1 MKTHATHPR
10 TPALLLAVL
19 LALAVLASPA
29 LLGQTQ
35 TEGYDPMRQ
44 ITAQLMKA
52 NLHIVQDVTGSM
64 ARYPQNS
71 TTAKDGTAGGGE
83 NGFGYLTW
91 DRNHLDENKPV
102 EQSSCSYDKKGNLI
116 GCKVYYYWLAF
127 FGPSRMGILKNA
139 LGNSVPLVTDYTP
152 PAVSGQWSLP
162 AGNVYST
169 TGPRKAWKFKFTSS
183 TYVGAPGYPFT
194 TPYETITIPGAYS
207 NSATTTAYP
216 VTNFPKV
223 VDGAC
228 TVGTCTYYA
237 PQDLVGRNV
246 GRVNWG
252 LTKYSTDGIST
263 LVYIDTADTNKHL
276 ARIEAY
282 LTPAGAYT
290 KTKDRWGNTIR
301 GLAAGGSTNTRA
313 GLTEAKEVLRDETY
327 PDDPKKG
334 CNRPYGVI
342 LVTDGE
348 SNSGNGSGCGLSDGS
363 WKTCPSNW
371 SCYPA
376 GVANEIYNVLNRKP
390 KVNTWVIGV
399 SDEVGTCEL
408 DFTAYAGRTDANSPR
423 GDAGFSGYAAPVPPP
438 PAVATDPGNP
448 YIAEPVP
455 AAGTFSSHYNT
466 AHGHNAY
473 FATSASALADAITA
487 IVNAT
492 ATGDYATNA
501 PVSGMSASLSS
512 VVYLPSTEFPS
523 WKGHLY
529 AYDTKYKP
537 NEDEYLYVEWD
548 PKDHNP
554 SSTRPLGD
562 AAEILNERSPS
573 TRKIFTWNPST
584 KALVEVT
591 TANLATLVSLGGAT
605 VTADVVKWIRGDD
618 IDLNGDGDT
627 TDPGEKRTWRLGPL
641 INSAPAIVGAPAT
654 WLQGTTMSHK
664 PFESQYAG
672 RDALLWV
679 GSNHG
684 MMHAFRVADGVE
696 QIALLPPSLLSKQ
709 AEIFD
714 AYKRDPRNPK
724 NPAGQSGD
732 TNEHVYG
739 VANSFRFGDVWDD
752 STSTPA
758 YRTIGI
764 ITTGPGGDDLVAVD
778 VTQVPKPDAASYPAD
793 PVKVLW
799 TRDGTTLPGLQQSWS
814 IPAMGPGKSDAWRL
828 IMGSGFRPEN
838 TRTAQTTGST
848 DFVQPN
854 AFTLDP
860 TDGSILSTVTLTSTS
875 SYTPFV
881 GSQAFAD
888 TVFLNPYSKFYQDDN
903 IASLAMQA
911 DLNGQIW
918 FLTSNN
924 ATQLKFDTKVVGINV
939 SAKAGQSQPIYY
951 NPAASGY
958 GQGGAGCVAY
968 AFGSGALYE
977 RSSQVTGAAVGTTG
991 FIPTLYV
998 ATAQKA
1004 SFSSA
1009 LSNANITA
1017 KRIYDPTAPW
1027 KLQLTDDA
1035 EEDIVFGPKTQ
1046 LTAPPY
1052 MLVPRNVKGTDTVTA
1067 LFLLYDPDK
1076 GCKGNSYVAQIDF
1089 IGGDTCQP
1097 TNATTFKAHDAGEG
1111 AASGFTVAGSRVLV
1125 SKSGVGEGQRAS
1137 LYEPPNIAASIGNLP
1152 EVRVKWWKELK

>member
-1 MKTHATHPR
+1 MKTHATHSR

-19 LALAVLASPA
+19 LALASPA

-64 ARYPQNS
+64 ERWPDSSDEPVGKAN
-71 TTAKDGTAGGGE
+71 A
-83 NGFGYLTW
+83 FGYLIW
-91 DRNHLDENKPV
+91 SGPSK
-102 EQSSCSYDKKGNLI
+102 SCSDSKCRYWYYDLTFE
-116 GCKVYYYWLAF
+116 A
-127 FGPSRMGILKNA
+127 PSRMAILKNA
-139 LGNSVPLVTDYTP
+139 LGDSIPLVTSYTP
-152 PAVSGQWSLP
+152 PAVASPWTRAAPNPNTNSKKVWRFTYDYGSGR
-162 AGNVYST
+162 
-169 TGPRKAWKFKFTSS
+169 TGSDPKA
-183 TYVGAPGYPFT
+183 PFS
-194 TPYETITIPGAYS
+194 PYETITIPGAYTS
-207 NSATTTAYP
+207 STLATAYT
-216 VTNFPKV
+216 VANFPKV

-228 TVGTCTYYA
+228 TVGTCTYYP
-237 PQDLVGRNV
+237 PQDLVGRNA

-252 LTKYSTDGIST
+252 LTKYSTDGVST

-282 LTPAGAYT
+282 LTPSGAYT

-313 GLTEAKEVLRDETY
+313 GLTEAKEVLRDDTY

-334 CNRPYGVI
+334 CDRPYGVI
-342 LVTDGE
+342 LVTDGQ
-348 SNSGNGSGCGLSDGS
+348 SNSGNGSACGLSDGS
-363 WKTCPSNW
+363 WSSCPSNW
-371 SCYPA
+371 WCYPA

-399 SDEVGTCEL
+399 SAEVGACEL
-408 DFTAYAGRTDANSPR
+408 DFTAYAGRTDAASPR
-423 GDAGFSGYAAPVPPP
+423 GDAGFSGYAAPTPPP

-448 YIAEPVP
+448 YVAEPVP

-466 AHGHNAY
+466 AHGHNAF

-548 PKDHNP
+548 PKDHNA

-562 AAEILNERSPS
+562 AAEILNERSPGS
-573 TRKIFTWNPST
+573 RKIFTWNPST

-605 VTADVVKWIRGDD
+605 VTADVVKWIRGED

-627 TDPGEKRTWRLGPL
+627 ADPGEKRTWRLGPL

-714 AYKRDPRNPK
+714 AYKKDPRNPK

-752 STSTPA
+752 STTTPA

-764 ITTGPGGDDLVAVD
+764 LTTGPGGDDLVAVD

-814 IPAMGPGKSDAWRL
+814 IPAMGPAKSDTWRL

-838 TRTAQTTGST
+838 TRTAQTTNT

-875 SYTPFV
+875 SYSPFV

-1027 KLQLTDDA
+1027 KLQGANGT
-1035 EEDIVFGPKTQ
+1035 ETDIVFGPKTQ

-1052 MLVPRNVKGTDTVTA
+1052 MLVPRNVSGTSTVTA